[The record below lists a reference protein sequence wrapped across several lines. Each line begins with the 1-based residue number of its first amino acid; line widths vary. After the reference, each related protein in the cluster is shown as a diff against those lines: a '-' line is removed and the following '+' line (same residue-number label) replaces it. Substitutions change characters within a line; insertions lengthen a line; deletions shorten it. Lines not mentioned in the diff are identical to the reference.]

1 MKLPVISN
9 LPPNFKECGE
19 CQKCCEGWVA
29 GTAFGI
35 PFYPHKPC
43 AFLQGKCLVY
53 NFRPDVCKKFFCAYS
68 QGLFPDWMRPDKTNV
83 LISVQDWSKGQYLKV
98 IACDKPIPENVK
110 IEITKFAQE
119 QKCPYMVHENGETR
133 IYGPPEF
140 LRDIQKI

>member
-1 MKLPVISN
+1 LNLPVISN

-35 PFYPHKPC
+35 PFHPYKPC

-53 NFRPDVCKKFFCAYS
+53 SFRPDVCKKFYCAWS

-83 LISVQDWSKGQYLKV
+83 LISVQDWSKGQFLKV
-98 IACDKPIPENVK
+98 IACGSK
-110 IEITKFAQE
+110 IEDKVINEVKRFSTE
-119 QKCPYMVHENGETR
+119 QMCPYIIHDENGTNL
-133 IYGPPEF
+133 IGPEEF
-140 LRDIQKI
+140 IKELSQ

>member
-53 NFRPDVCKKFFCAYS
+53 NFRPNICKKFFCAYS

-98 IACDKPIPENVK
+98 IACGVKIAENVMA
-110 IEITKFAQE
+110 EVQKFCSE
-119 QKCPYMVHENGETR
+119 QKCPCVLHDTDGSK
-133 IYGPPEF
+133 IIGPQEF
-140 LRDIQKI
+140 INEINQ